1 VIQLTQQKASSI
13 SRNRFYLL
21 LGAVAVVAAATVAL
35 LAWLSETGGGGYAS
49 GAEVQELI
57 EGIPQSGTT
66 LGEGGAQVEIRLYED
81 FQCPA
86 CAHFV
91 RETYPDLVERHVRP
105 GEVKLVSETLI
116 FLGPDSVAAGK
127 AALAAGEQDRYW
139 NYAALLFLN
148 QGAEN
153 SGYATNEFLTRLA
166 NQTRG
171 LDVGRWNEAR
181 GSGSVGSQ
189 IEAARARAQTAG
201 VSSTPTLVVSGPGG
215 VRKLVGTVPIEDV
228 EAAIDKVDGS

>member
-1 VIQLTQQKASSI
+1 
-13 SRNRFYLL
+13 
-21 LGAVAVVAAATVAL
+21 
-35 LAWLSETGGGGYAS
+35 
-49 GAEVQELI
+49 
-57 EGIPQSGTT
+57 
-66 LGEGGAQVEIRLYED
+66 
-81 FQCPA
+81 
-86 CAHFV
+86 V

-105 GEVKLVSETLI
+105 GEVKLVSETLV

-127 AALAAGEQDRYW
+127 AALAVGEQDRYW